1 MRDRG
6 APGASVPQYRGTP
19 GEGVFSSHQAVC
31 AGGVSGSRRVRVS
44 AFRRLPVPPK
54 LAAIIG
60 ALRVDRHSYPKAMPG
75 DQGLPR
81 FTNTYHAR

>member
-60 ALRVDRHSYPKAMPG
+60 ALRVDRLRIQRLLQLQLSSRKVMT
-75 DQGLPR
+75 L
-81 FTNTYHAR
+81 